1 MLLFLANLDAS
12 IQGGRG
18 NLLGLLFPLN
28 LEPPPVIPPPP
39 PTVGTGGMAG
49 ITISDFKYARITV
62 SDFKAARID
71 VRFSA

>member
-28 LEPPPVIPPPP
+28 LEPPPIIPPPP
-39 PTVGTGGMAG
+39 PTVGTGGTAS
-49 ITISDFKYARITV
+49 INLQDFKFSKITV
-62 SDFKAARID
+62 SDFKASRID
-71 VRFSA
+71 LRFNP